1 MVWAECSYL
10 LKNGDVLV
18 PKSYLSNQSK
28 SQFKFVWLPELSA
41 LTFWCR
47 AGTSGLLTP
56 SCATDVSQFLCSW
69 LGDRPLPQLT
79 GIYWAALGTTREHP
93 AAAFHCEN
101 EKEKNFIEKK
111 LKLPFSEKDP
121 ILNGKVVNVSISVLN
136 LLGLFQAV
144 FALGSGLKVS
154 WEAFWPPLYLINAI
168 YAFKHRILIFH
179 YGKT

>member
-1 MVWAECSYL
+1 MFLFVKKWRRPSSKVILVKPVQEPVQICVAPRAISSDILVQSWNFRTSHSL
-10 LKNGDVLV
+10 LCN
-18 PKSYLSNQSK
+18 
-28 SQFKFVWLPELSA
+28 
-41 LTFWCR
+41 WCF
-47 AGTSGLLTP
+47 SVSVLLTG
-56 SCATDVSQFLCSW
+56 W
-69 LGDRPLPQLT
+69 L

-111 LKLPFSEKDP
+111 IKLPFSEKDP